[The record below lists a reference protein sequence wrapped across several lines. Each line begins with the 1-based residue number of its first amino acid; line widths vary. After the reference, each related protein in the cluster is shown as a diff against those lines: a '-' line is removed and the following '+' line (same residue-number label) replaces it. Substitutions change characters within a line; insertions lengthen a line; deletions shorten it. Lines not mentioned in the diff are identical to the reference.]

1 MAMGRNM
8 NAMGMR
14 GSRRPRV
21 NPAMRT
27 RGMGARGR
35 SMRAMN
41 ARPRRPMGN
50 RARMMRSQRGMM

>member
-1 MAMGRNM
+1 MAMRQNMSARARAMRNP
-8 NAMGMR
+8 R
-14 GSRRPRV
+14 TPRV

-27 RGMGARGR
+27 RAMGARG
-35 SMRAMN
+35 RAMN

>member
-1 MAMGRNM
+1 MAMRQNMSARARAMRNP
-8 NAMGMR
+8 
-14 GSRRPRV
+14 RRPRV

-27 RGMGARGR
+27 
-35 SMRAMN
+35 RAMN

>member
-1 MAMGRNM
+1 MAMQRNM
-8 NAMGMR
+8 NARGMR

-27 RGMGARGR
+27 RAMGARGR
-35 SMRAMN
+35 DMSP
-41 ARPRRPMGN
+41 RPRRPMGN